1 MILGIGGIRALRDM
15 GIRPDI
21 YHCNEGHAA
30 FIGLERLRR
39 LRAKKNL
46 KFEEALEIIRS
57 STLFTTHTPVA
68 AGHDAFDENLVR
80 KYMSHYPERLKIS
93 WEEMMNLGKINSD
106 DKFSMSYLAA
116 NMSQEI
122 NGVSKLHGKVSQEMF
137 AGLWKG
143 YFPQE
148 NHIGY
153 VTNGVHYH
161 TWTANAWKLLYEKT
175 FGENFLE
182 HLSDAEYWRKIHN
195 VDNAEIWSI
204 RHKQRKKLVDYVRNK
219 IKYTWVKRYEDPKSL
234 VEVLENVNENVL
246 TIGFA
251 RRFATYK
258 RGDLLLKNLDRL
270 SKILNNKDMP
280 VQLLFAG
287 KAHPNDKAG
296 QDLIKKIIA
305 VSKRPEFLGKI
316 IFIEDY
322 DIFLAKKLVQGVDI
336 WLNTP
341 TRPQEASGTSG
352 MKAVMNGALHFSV
365 LDGWWVEGYRPNAGW
380 ALPEESV
387 YENDELQ
394 NELDSQMIYTI
405 LENDIVPLFY
415 DRDEENIPNAWIKYI
430 KNSIAEIA
438 PQFTTK
444 RMIDDYKEKY
454 YSKLYQRSELLR
466 QNDNQLAIEISNWK
480 KHIRKAWG
488 ELEIIS
494 AKFPD
499 YEKNPMNI
507 QQDFTGEIEINLKA
521 LSPEDI
527 CVEVIICEQS
537 NGNRHVISEKYTA
550 ELAGIEGKI
559 ARYIVNGSPQKS
571 GFYSYAVRIYAMNK
585 LLPYPQDSG
594 VVMWV

>member
-1 MILGIGGIRALRDM
+1 
-15 GIRPDI
+15 
-21 YHCNEGHAA
+21 
-30 FIGLERLRR
+30 
-39 LRAKKNL
+39 
-46 KFEEALEIIRS
+46 
-57 STLFTTHTPVA
+57 
-68 AGHDAFDENLVR
+68 
-80 KYMSHYPERLKIS
+80 
-93 WEEMMNLGKINSD
+93 
-106 DKFSMSYLAA
+106 
-116 NMSQEI
+116 
-122 NGVSKLHGKVSQEMF
+122 
-137 AGLWKG
+137 
-143 YFPQE
+143 
-148 NHIGY
+148 
-153 VTNGVHYH
+153 
-161 TWTANAWKLLYEKT
+161 
-175 FGENFLE
+175 
-182 HLSDAEYWRKIHN
+182 
-195 VDNAEIWSI
+195 
-204 RHKQRKKLVDYVRNK
+204 
-219 IKYTWVKRYEDPKSL
+219 
-234 VEVLENVNENVL
+234 LENINENVL

-258 RGDLLLKNLDRL
+258 RGDLLLGNLDRL
-270 SKILNNKDMP
+270 SKILNNKNMP

-305 VSKRPEFLGKI
+305 ISKRPEFLGKI

-380 ALPEESV
+380 ALPEKTDYESQ
-387 YENDELQ
+387 ELQ
-394 NELDSQMIYTI
+394 NELDSQTIYNM

-415 DRDEENIPNAWIKYI
+415 DRDNNNIPNNWINVI

-454 YSKLYQRSELLR
+454 YTKLYHRSELLR
-466 QNDNQLAIEISNWK
+466 KDEYKLANEISHWK
-480 KHIRKAWG
+480 KNIRKHWD

-507 QQDFTGEIEINLKA
+507 EKDFTGEIEINLNQ

-527 CVEVIICEQS
+527 GVEVIICDS
-537 NGNRHVISEKYTA
+537 SKCNKNGISEKYTA
-550 ELAGIEGKI
+550 ELVSVRDNI
-559 ARYIVNGSPQKS
+559 AKYIIKGSPQRS
-571 GFYSYAVRIYAMNK
+571 GFYSYAVRIHAANN

-594 VVMWV
+594 RVRWV